1 MAKEILFVFLFFLPA
16 GIANMFPVFA
26 ARLPLLKQWNTPLDF
41 GVSWR
46 GTRLLGSHKTIRGLV
61 TGIIAAIVTTLII
74 FRFTDLGLSVNPA
87 VLGLLLG
94 AGSLVGDAVKS
105 FFKRQSGVPSGR
117 AWFPF
122 DQIDY
127 ILGAMAFTF
136 FYVPLSLTQYLLMLV
151 LGFVL
156 HIIVVYVGYLTNLR
170 DQAI

>member
-1 MAKEILFVFLFFLPA
+1 MTKELLFVFLFFLPA

-26 ARLPLLKQWNTPLDF
+26 ARLPGLREWNSPMDL
-41 GVSWR
+41 GASWR
-46 GTRLLGSHKTIRGLV
+46 GTRLLGSHKTIRGLI
-61 TGIIAAIVTTLII
+61 TGILAAIVTTIII
-74 FRFTDLGLSVNPA
+74 FQFTDLGISANPV
-87 VLGLLLG
+87 VLGFLLG

-156 HIIVVYVGYLTNLR
+156 HIIVVYIGYLTNLR